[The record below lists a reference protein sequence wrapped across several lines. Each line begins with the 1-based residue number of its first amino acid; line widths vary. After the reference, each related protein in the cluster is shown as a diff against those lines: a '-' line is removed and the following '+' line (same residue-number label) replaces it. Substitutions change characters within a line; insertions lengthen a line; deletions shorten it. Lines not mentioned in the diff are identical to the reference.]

1 MSREPGRRTGTNSL
15 LSSLLSGGLTV
26 NIVDLEDLK
35 KYLETRV
42 EMIQRNGPRN
52 LNSWERGA
60 VYAFGESLKAVQS
73 TISSMKGVAAVSQ
86 PKSKK
91 RKDG

>member
-1 MSREPGRRTGTNSL
+1 M
-15 LSSLLSGGLTV
+15 

-35 KYLETRV
+35 KYLETRI

-73 TISSMKGVAAVSQ
+73 TIEAMKTVVVVSET
-86 PKSKK
+86 KSKK
-91 RKDG
+91 RKDD